1 MFNYADAETLT
12 DRHSSLGSR
21 TFADPYGGRES
32 SMRCNFRKHMQIKET
47 TSSIWQHSRCK
58 CSQHN
63 QKRNVLQIKCIWLC
77 CEHLQ
82 RVSLFVCVVSICTIC
97 CQNDENL
104 FLICWWF
111 FYLHVFWS
119 CTSENVYNPRPPD
132 PAAETGN
139 RFRCS
144 LTIRLM
150 TIRVCSSVFERSSLY
165 SWIHL
170 FLAFALY
177 T

>member
-1 MFNYADAETLT
+1 MLT
-12 DRHSSLGSR
+12 TQPKKKKR
-21 TFADPYGGRES
+21 AA
-32 SMRCNFRKHMQIKET
+32 NRKKHLQIKKT
-47 TSSIWQHSRCK
+47 LSSIWQRTCCK

-63 QKRNVLQIKCIWLC
+63 QKRNVLQNKYIWLC

-82 RVSLFVCVVSICTIC
+82 RVSLFVCVENICTIC
-97 CQNDENL
+97 CQNAENL

-111 FYLHVFWS
+111 FYLHVF
-119 CTSENVYNPRPPD
+119 SEVAHQKMFTIRPPQD

-144 LTIRLM
+144 LTICLM
-150 TIRVCSSVFERSSLY
+150 NCVCSSVFERSSLY